1 MSIYESPCIL
11 LTAAAILLVAA
22 SIVCQIR
29 PGWKRWPY
37 IVPLLIGALAFGL
50 DLLVKTDAEQIRT
63 ILNDCRTS
71 AVEGRIDQLGLCIAD
86 TYMDSL
92 HRSKESLL
100 NAAEGILQ
108 NACLERVLE
117 RGLNL
122 QIEGDRAASRV
133 RYRVHLNPQ
142 RSRYAVGGSL
152 LFVSLEFEFFRQP
165 NGRWLIQ
172 QILLESV
179 NDHPMSWREI

>member
-1 MSIYESPCIL
+1 AES
-11 LTAAAILLVAA
+11 
-22 SIVCQIR
+22 
-29 PGWKRWPY
+29 
-37 IVPLLIGALAFGL
+37 
-50 DLLVKTDAEQIRT
+50 
-63 ILNDCRTS
+63 
-71 AVEGRIDQLGLCIAD
+71 
-86 TYMDSL
+86 
-92 HRSKESLL
+92 
-100 NAAEGILQ
+100 ILQ